1 MAELLIVVAVIAVL
15 SGVGFIAVQERQE
28 KLAQLERDTIAKEIF
43 FAAQNHLTMAESQ
56 GYLGIA
62 EAGFGKEETG
72 TDKNI
77 YYVVKDKNAPAA
89 GSILDLMLPFGAIDE
104 TVRSGG
110 SYLIRYQKDPAIVLD
125 VYYCTLSGKPEKYN
139 HEIKDEDYT
148 KLHVPEG
155 GEKPK
160 HDWLVGHYGGL
171 EAGLIGDYDVLQAP
185 EIIVENKERL
195 VVKVKDNTLQAAKAH
210 DANGTLVAANPYL
223 EVIITGE
230 TTNENKTPKA
240 VILLKRNGTSVSNNR
255 VSGPDADGFFTV
267 VLDDITGS
275 PEALDTK
282 KDGLHFA
289 DLNKYIE
296 NEAKVDSNN
305 IWFISDPTSA
315 ESDKIPFRPGE
326 DITVEAVT
334 FSNNTFTNIAYS
346 NAITTNSLFA
356 DNVTDAG
363 TVDHNIVKIANF
375 RHLENLD
382 PAISK
387 MASDF
392 KPSSNN
398 QIQATQMENLD
409 WAAFRTAIA
418 SAKDEFDTED
428 DVVVYKKDIN
438 DQYVGME
445 KGCYMPINP
454 DYALTYD
461 GGIEVGTDGP
471 SYHKI
476 TGVKVAGPANSNDGR
491 YNGPGGLFGSVE
503 DTALTVKNLELIDFS
518 INCTGNAGALAGELG
533 KDQGPVILITNV
545 LAHNRKTG
553 TTTIAS
559 SSGSA
564 GGLIGSMTGATV
576 QKCAAAMVVSSISG
590 NAGGL
595 IGESHGT
602 STVTASYSGGRTK
615 AKKESN
621 DTTASGYKDTNP
633 AYNVTGG
640 AGAGGLIGDQGQTTI
655 DYCYS
660 TCSVS
665 GTTAGGLVGKTGGT
679 INHSYCTGLVNGT
692 NKGAF
697 AGQKPTIE
705 AGNDAVCWYFQ
716 IINKPE
722 NATDYLPPAPNCA
735 SGDESDPAQ
744 GSGVEKI
751 AKLKRLDADAK
762 SYNDFCGAPANW
774 KVARPTEASGL
785 TVLYPATDSD
795 DEEVAK
801 YNLKTVKQLGADVVE
816 TATATTPADFVATH
830 YGDWPAPE
838 ILVVNTKSGS
848 QNQNTNP

>member
-1 MAELLIVVAVIAVL
+1 MKKKRNIRGFTMAELLIVVAVITVL
-15 SGVGFIAVQERQE
+15 SGVGFIALKTHQDKMA
-28 KLAQLERDTIAKEIF
+28 KLEANTIAKEIF
-43 FAAQNHLTMAESQ
+43 FAAQNHLTMAESE
-56 GYLGIA
+56 GYLADSVGSS
-62 EAGFGKEETG
+62 FYG
-72 TDKNI
+72 TSTSRLDRDDTKAKDI
-77 YYVVKDKNAPAA
+77 YYFSVS
-89 GSILDLMLPFGAIDE
+89 GSSAFGGNTVLDLMLPFGSIDD
-104 TVRSGG
+104 TIRLSGN
-110 SYLIRYQKDPAIVLD
+110 YVIRYQANPARVLD
-125 VYYCTLSGKPEKYN
+125 VWYGKSGKVTLPAIGELVGITTGRNGIGYYGG
-139 HEIKDEDYT
+139 DAA
-148 KLHVPEG
+148 LEG
-155 GEKPK
+155 GVTLNAPTITVNNAERLTVTVDLTNVKTGVTDQTFLGDTEALTVKLVITGKSSGAMAAIPMAYSQRAAKP
-160 HDWLVGHYGGL
+160 DT
-171 EAGLIGDYDVLQAP
+171 
-185 EIIVENKERL
+185 NKEI
-195 VVKVKDNTLQAAKAH
+195 
-210 DANGTLVAANPYL
+210 Y
-223 EVIITGE
+223 E
-230 TTNENKTPKA
+230 
-240 VILLKRNGTSVSNNR
+240 
-255 VSGPDADGFFTV
+255 V
-267 VLDDITGS
+267 VLDDITK
-275 PEALDTK
+275 AYANN
-282 KDGLHFA
+282 DGGHFA
-289 DLNKYIE
+289 EIKTN
-296 NEAKVDSNN
+296 A
-305 IWFISDPTSA
+305 PATGT
-315 ESDKIPFRPGE
+315 KIDVIGEFTPGE
-326 DITVEAVT
+326 NIVVQAVA
-334 FSNNTFTNIAYS
+334 FSTKYLTSIAYS
-346 NAITTNSLFA
+346 NEVTTNSLFA
-356 DNVTDAG
+356 DYDETNHVAK
-363 TVDHNIVKIANF
+363 VSCF

-382 PAISK
+382 PLISGLNAGTLGLTK
-387 MASDF
+387 AEQIANLVWDGTDANAF
-392 KPSSNN
+392 TTKIQTAKPTVYSSTNPV
-398 QIQATQMENLD
+398 
-409 WAAFRTAIA
+409 
-418 SAKDEFDTED
+418 K
-428 DVVVYKKDIN
+428 VYKIPVSGAETA
-438 DQYVGME
+438 DQGTAP
-445 KGCYMPINP
+445 GCYLPVNI
-454 DYALTYD
+454 DYALVYD
-461 GGIEVGTDGP
+461 GAYTEGTGNTAVKKCH
-471 SYHKI
+471 SI
-476 TGVKVAGPANSNDGR
+476 TGVKVAGAKNTDSGADTPFSGD
-491 YNGPGGLFGSVE
+491 GGLFGTV
-503 DTALTVKNLELIDFS
+503 TGALTVKNLELIDFS

-545 LAHNRKTG
+545 LAHNSKTG

-774 KVARPTEASGL
+774 KEAHPTEASGL

>member
-1 MAELLIVVAVIAVL
+1 MKKKRNIRGFTMAELLIVVAVITVL
-15 SGVGFIAVQERQE
+15 SGVGFVAVQAHQ
-28 KLAQLERDTIAKEIF
+28 KNVAQVEANTIAKEIF
-43 FAAQNHLTMAESQ
+43 FAAQNHLTMAESE
-56 GYLGIA
+56 GYLNENVESSFYGTA
-62 EAGFGKEETG
+62 ANYSLGNGQTSKNVYYFAVDGTNGF
-72 TDKNI
+72 
-77 YYVVKDKNAPAA
+77 NAASA
-89 GSILDLMLPFGAIDE
+89 LGLMLPFGSIDE
-104 TVRSGG
+104 TIRLKGNYV
-110 SYLIRYQKDPAIVLD
+110 IRYQANPARVLD
-125 VYYCTLSGKPEKYN
+125 VWYGRASNQQYTGKYDANPGKYTIAQLIGKQWGN
-139 HEIKDEDYT
+139 DVI
-148 KLHVPEG
+148 
-155 GEKPK
+155 
-160 HDWLVGHYGGL
+160 GHYGGDAAL
-171 EAGLIGDYDVLQAP
+171 ESGVTLNAP
-185 EIIVENKERL
+185 TITVNNAERL
-195 VVKVKDNTLQAAKAH
+195 TVTVDATHVNL
-210 DANGTLVAANPYL
+210 DANGNPIL
-223 EVIITGE
+223 ASGSGTITIKLLLTGE
-230 TTNENKTPKA
+230 TSEAMAAIPMGYSQRAAKPDINKE
-240 VILLKRNGTSVSNNR
+240 LYE
-255 VSGPDADGFFTV
+255 V
-267 VLDDITGS
+267 VLDDITK
-275 PEALDTK
+275 AYANN
-282 KDGLHFA
+282 DGGHFA
-289 DLNKYIE
+289 EIE
-296 NEAKVDSNN
+296 NKVTQTGTKMEVTGT
-305 IWFISDPTSA
+305 FI
-315 ESDKIPFRPGE
+315 PGE
-326 DITVEAVT
+326 NIIVQAVA
-334 FSNNTFTNIAYS
+334 FSSDALASIAYS
-346 NAITTNSLFA
+346 NEVTTNSLFA
-356 DNVTDAG
+356 DYDETNHVAK
-363 TVDHNIVKIANF
+363 VSCF

-382 PAISK
+382 PLISGLNAGTLGLTK
-387 MASDF
+387 AEQIANLVWDGTDANAF
-392 KPSSNN
+392 TTKIQTAKPTVYSSTNPV
-398 QIQATQMENLD
+398 
-409 WAAFRTAIA
+409 
-418 SAKDEFDTED
+418 K
-428 DVVVYKKDIN
+428 VYKIPVSGAETA
-438 DQYVGME
+438 DQGTAP
-445 KGCYMPINP
+445 GCYLPVNI
-454 DYALTYD
+454 DYALVYD
-461 GGIEVGTDGP
+461 GAYTEGTGNTAVKKCH
-471 SYHKI
+471 SI
-476 TGVKVAGPANSNDGR
+476 TGVKVAGAKNTDSGADTPFSGD
-491 YNGPGGLFGSVE
+491 GGLFGTV
-503 DTALTVKNLELIDFS
+503 TGALTVKNLELIDFS

-545 LAHNRKTG
+545 LAHNSKTG

-602 STVTASYSGGRTK
+602 TASYSGGRTK

-774 KVARPTEASGL
+774 KEAHPTEASGL